1 MKKTIIIFTA
11 LVLPLILSAQS
22 PQKIKAAEISF
33 VFDSKDVDGSI
44 DGVDSSSSLDLENPA
59 NSSFKGSVEVSTIK
73 TGNFIRDWS
82 LKGGKYFDAD
92 EHPKITF
99 ESTSVSATEDGF
111 LVKGALTIKGKTKSI
126 SWQFKKNGDQL
137 TGTTTLFSSDFGIF
151 IKKKREDN
159 KVSVK
164 MVLHLQG

>member
-44 DGVDSSSSLDLENPA
+44 GGFDSSSSLDLENPE
-59 NSSFKGSVEVSTIK
+59 NSSFKGSVEVATLK

-92 EHPKITF
+92 NHPTISF
-99 ESTSVSATEDGF
+99 ESTSVTPKDDGY
-111 LVKGALTIKGKTKSI
+111 LVKGTLTIKGKTKSI
-126 SWQFKKNGDQL
+126 SWQFKKNGNQL
-137 TGTTTLFSSDFGIF
+137 TGTTTLFSSDFGIS
-151 IKKKREDN
+151 IKKMREDN
-159 KVSVK
+159 KVTVN
-164 MVLHLQG
+164 MVFQLQG